1 MKRRLPS
8 QAVEKKIRKGSIAE
22 CLGEGQCLGN
32 TNIYEEAWEENPEV
46 RDKER
51 REARETWG
59 I

>member
-1 MKRRLPS
+1 MRLPS
-8 QAVEKKIRKGSIAE
+8 QTVEKKIRKGSIAE

-32 TNIYEEAWEENPEV
+32 TSIYEEGWEGDPEG

-51 REARETWG
+51 REARETWR